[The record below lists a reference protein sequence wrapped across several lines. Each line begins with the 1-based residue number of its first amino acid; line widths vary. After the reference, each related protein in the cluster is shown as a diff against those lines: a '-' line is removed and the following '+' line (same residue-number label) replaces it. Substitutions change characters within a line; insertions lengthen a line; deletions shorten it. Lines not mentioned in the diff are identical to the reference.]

1 MEANNGV
8 AGMDRAGVGD
18 EERGQCESVYSP
30 REEKE
35 MICTLTPSFPKFD
48 VTASTGNTVKIF
60 HGSAQPTEAEYNA
73 FIGQFEL
80 RDDDDRGASFSL
92 MDLLPRSDAITDT
105 VKRAYAPAYI
115 QIEAVPHSQDF
126 NARPTIPFEMNAG
139 TLLNPFTSLNNS
151 QDMSG
156 ADRDEY
162 WYTLLVMA
170 YQYRE
175 PNDNDPTPESLI
187 RGLTI
192 SDSPIY
198 PKFSSVYVEAV
209 RDWLAGNRNDPDF
222 SERLQRDID
231 RVVAHE
237 LGHAPGN
244 GNDPDHNEGGLMGGG
259 ADDDDFS
266 PATIFRFRQT
276 PKWQN

>member
-1 MEANNGV
+1 MN
-8 AGMDRAGVGD
+8 
-18 EERGQCESVYSP
+18 
-30 REEKE
+30 
-35 MICTLTPSFPKFD
+35 CTLTPSFPKFD

-198 PKFSSVYVEAV
+198 PKISSVYVEAV